1 MTTAPSLIAPY
12 VQACFVAHL
21 QQHKC
26 LSPQTIASCRDTFR
40 LLLHFMKH
48 SRGLE
53 PSALRVADL
62 DAPTLR
68 AFLDSL
74 EQQRGNRGRSRNMR
88 LSALRTFFRFVALQA
103 PDSVA
108 IATRGLAIP
117 RKREDHKLIGYLT
130 RAEIEALL
138 AAPDRSHWLGRR
150 DHALLLT
157 MYHSGARVSE
167 MVTLTQP
174 QVHFGATTLLQ

>member
-1 MTTAPSLIAPY
+1 M
-12 VQACFVAHL
+12 
-21 QQHKC
+21 
-26 LSPQTIASCRDTFR
+26 
-40 LLLHFMKH
+40 
-48 SRGLE
+48 
-53 PSALRVADL
+53 
-62 DAPTLR
+62 R

-117 RKREDHKLIGYLT
+117 RKREDNKLIGYLT

-174 QVHFGATTLLQ
+174 QVHFGATTFLQ